1 MRDMFV
7 GVTYIGKA
15 TREWRHLR
23 GLMTETAEDFAAAPI
38 GVLPSRVQPTGEAF
52 FQAWTTY
59 AGEAAREA
67 GEFVTSLQATVED
80 FQGVESQAVE
90 QFTGLSV
97 ARLDDTTTNGTPAN
111 NTALSSRLGA
121 VG

>member
-15 TREWRHLR
+15 TRDWRHLR
-23 GLMTETAEDFAAAPI
+23 GLMTETAADFAAAPT
-38 GVLPSRVQPTGEAF
+38 GVLPSRVRPTAEAF

-67 GEFVTSLQATVED
+67 GEFVTSLQATVDD
-80 FQGVESQAVE
+80 FQGVESQAME
-90 QFTGLSV
+90 QFAGLSV
-97 ARLDDTTTNGTPAN
+97 ACDDTTTNG
-111 NTALSSRLGA
+111 TALSSRLGA